1 VARPGVEVS
10 LTWADGRPSAITLR
24 ALGAGGRGTHRVR
37 FQDRVVD
44 VELTDA
50 RPVQVTLLKD

>member
-1 VARPGVEVS
+1 
-10 LTWADGRPSAITLR
+10 
-24 ALGAGGRGTHRVR
+24 VR